1 MVTIGVDPHTHTYPA
16 AAADE
21 LGGEVAH
28 RTVPARPAGDS
39 QLLGWA
45 RALDSERG
53 VWPVEDVR
61 NVSGSLE
68 QFLIDRGETVVRLA
82 PQLMVGA
89 RRGGGHLVR

>member
-1 MVTIGVDPHTHTYPA
+1 
-16 AAADE
+16 
-21 LGGEVAH
+21 
-28 RTVPARPAGDS
+28 
-39 QLLGWA
+39 
-45 RALDSERG
+45 

-68 QFLIDRGETVVRLA
+68 HFLIDRGETFVRLA

>member
-1 MVTIGVDPHTHTYPA
+1 MVTIGVDPHTHTHPA

-45 RALDSERG
+45 RALDSERVCG
-53 VWPVEDVR
+53 RSRTSATSPAAW
-61 NVSGSLE
+61 SS
-68 QFLIDRGETVVRLA
+68 FSSTA
-82 PQLMVGA
+82 A
-89 RRGGGHLVR
+89 RPSCGWRRS